1 MTNHPHAKEIFDQ
14 MREAGLDIVSNVD
27 DVAQPTHY
35 KGKTLEVIHIIEDF
49 GLNFNLGNVLKYVL
63 RAGKK
68 EDRIKD
74 LKKALWYLEREIGNE

>member
-1 MTNHPHAKEIFDQ
+1 MNPHAKEIFDQ
-14 MREAGLDIVSNVD
+14 LREAGLDVISNVD
-27 DVAQPTHY
+27 KEVQQPLHY

-68 EDRIKD
+68 EDRMKD
-74 LKKALWYLEREIGNE
+74 LKKAMWYLEREIGNE